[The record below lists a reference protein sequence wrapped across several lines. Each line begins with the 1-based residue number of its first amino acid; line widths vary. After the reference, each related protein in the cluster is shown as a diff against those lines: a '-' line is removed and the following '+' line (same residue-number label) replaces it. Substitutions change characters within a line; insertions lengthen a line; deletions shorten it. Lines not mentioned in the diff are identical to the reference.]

1 MPELR
6 LYLRSCRVQG
16 TRALAV
22 QSPTDVWLCCSE
34 SFQFAPPSAGSGFR
48 SGQEKQQA
56 QAQAQ
61 FAIKQ
66 RTRLFPAIGRESS
79 RERVSSTCRS
89 GWSTYH
95 LKKKKT
101 IEM

>member
-34 SFQFAPPSAGSGFR
+34 RFQFAPPSAGFGFR
-48 SGQEKQQA
+48 SAQVKQQA
-56 QAQAQ
+56 QAPAP
-61 FAIKQ
+61 FAIQQ
-66 RTRLFPAIGRESS
+66 RPRLFP
-79 RERVSSTCRS
+79 RS
-89 GWSTYH
+89 DENMTELQSPMRISIAVFC
-95 LKKKKT
+95 LQIKNIKNKT
-101 IEM
+101 